1 MRRGGIDRE
10 RTSIMS
16 VGFAVRPQ
24 RSFGYVYVR
33 TGDIAVTLTPDSAAF
48 SGSIAF
54 KVGPMPK
61 GVLPAGPGD

>member
-1 MRRGGIDRE
+1 
-10 RTSIMS
+10 MS